1 MSLHN
6 TSMAGRLNDL
16 VDQLNNEI
24 YEQEKGWQNT
34 SKPVNIAALKILHE
48 KIGNLIRERENHDIH
63 DYFDNQDIC
72 PINHQSFQNH

>member
-48 KIGNLIRERENHDIH
+48 KIGNFIRERENHDIH